1 MIPIN
6 RALELYNALL
16 KFPRVNLGIFPTPI
30 HKLNNLEKRISH
42 DSLWI
47 KRDDLTGLAFGG
59 NKTRNLEYL
68 LGDAI
73 HKKCDTIIV
82 PGPIQSNLCCM
93 TAAAANKLG
102 LHCIQVFNDD
112 KPSKITGN
120 SVLNQ
125 LLGVDSYYIGKKDL
139 SSQTEYME
147 NLAKSIEAAGSK
159 PYIIYNGSA
168 TPLGA
173 LGYVNAALE
182 IYEQILSNK
191 LNIKNII
198 IGAGYGGTAAGL
210 IFGTG
215 ILGIP
220 FHIHVISVEFE
231 KEHLNMIFED
241 FMCEL
246 EKLLKMQ
253 LSYDISKIMTIYD
266 DYMGGGWG
274 CSTEESDK
282 MVYDFPQ
289 MEGIFVEKIY
299 TSKPLV
305 GMADLLYKG
314 VLSKDKGA
322 CYWHTGGLPAL
333 FA

>member
-1 MIPIN
+1 M
-6 RALELYNALL
+6 
-16 KFPRVNLGIFPTPI
+16 F
-30 HKLNNLEKRISH
+30 H

-59 NKTRNLEYL
+59 NKTRNLEFL

-73 HKKCDTIIV
+73 YKKCDTIIV

-102 LHCIQVFNDD
+102 LRCIQVFNDD
-112 KPSKITGN
+112 KPTKITGN
-120 SVLNQ
+120 STLNQ
-125 LLGVDSYYIGKKDL
+125 LLGVDSHYIGKKDL
-139 SSQTEYME
+139 QAQTIYMQE
-147 NLAKSIEAAGSK
+147 LAKSIEIAGNK
-159 PYIIYNGSA
+159 PYIIYNGSS

-182 IYEQILSNK
+182 IYEQILKNK
-191 LNIKNII
+191 HMIRNII

-231 KEHLNMIFED
+231 KERLYQILQS
-241 FMCEL
+241 FMKEL
-246 EKLLKMQ
+246 EELIGIPLTCN
-253 LSYDISKIMTIYD
+253 LDDIMTIYD
-266 DYMGGGWG
+266 DYMGDGWG
-274 CSTEESDK
+274 CSTEESDN
-282 MVYDFPQ
+282 MVYAFPQ
-289 MEGIFVEKIY
+289 IEGIFVEKIY

-305 GMADLLYKG
+305 GMTDLL
-314 VLSKDKGA
+314 SKKAIPRDEGT